1 MQVEDRIQSS
11 LLAKT
16 SAHSAAVTAVAFG
29 RRSGG
34 NVFVTASSDKMLKVS
49 TKRGDPRSIWE
60 TGRLII

>member
-11 LLAKT
+11 LLAET

-34 NVFVTASSDKMLKVS
+34 NLFVTASSDKMLKVNWRQ
-49 TKRGDPRSIWE
+49 TSI
-60 TGRLII
+60 L